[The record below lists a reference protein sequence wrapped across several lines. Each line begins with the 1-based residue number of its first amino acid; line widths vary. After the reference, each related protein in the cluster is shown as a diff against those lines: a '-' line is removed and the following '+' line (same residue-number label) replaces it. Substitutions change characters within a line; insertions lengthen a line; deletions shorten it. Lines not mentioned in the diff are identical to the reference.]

1 MAGGKLTPR
10 QKMINLM
17 YLVFIAMLALNMSKE
32 VLSAFGLINERF
44 ETANGLAL
52 TSNEA
57 ILADLDM
64 KAQDKPEQY
73 KVPNEI
79 GKKVAAATTTF
90 YKYVQSLKSDL
101 TKDVEK
107 EEDGKL
113 PYEKMDNSS
122 KLDESWFSGDGLSA
136 KGKEVVNAV
145 ETYKSEIKS
154 ALGSDPKFKDILT
167 EFNTKFNT
175 GDVKDKEGITKNNLD
190 YNFKHF
196 PLIAS
201 VAKLTA
207 IQNDVNTIENQI
219 LGRLTGSTAV
229 AAASMKN
236 YTAIVIPEK
245 SAFFAGEAVKGKIV
259 LGRFDKSTVPTKVV
273 VNGGN
278 LNLASALHDGQVDF
292 SFGAGNVGE
301 HDINGNF
308 TFMEDGKPVAIPI
321 VGNYVVV
328 PKPNSATI
336 SADKMNVVYR
346 GVINPMTISFAGI
359 SPDKVSASAPG
370 LSSAGKAGTY
380 NMNPGQGSEV
390 VINVTGTLPDG
401 SKVSDKKSF
410 RIKGIPAPVGA
421 IGGEMGIVKG
431 AKSRLEVSQ
440 VSAKL
445 PDFDFNVNLNVVGFT
460 LKVTG
465 QAAVIV
471 SGDRVNAQCKTAL
484 ARATRG
490 DQVTISDIKTKLVG
504 SDIMLSRTAPVI
516 YEIQ

>member
-1 MAGGKLTPR
+1 
-10 QKMINLM
+10 
-17 YLVFIAMLALNMSKE
+17 MLALNMSKE

-44 ETANGLAL
+44 ETANNLAL
-52 TSNEA
+52 TSNQG
-57 ILADLDM
+57 ILADLDL

-79 GKKVAAATTTF
+79 GKKVDAASTTF
-90 YKYVQSLKSDL
+90 YKFVETLKGDF
-101 TKDVEK
+101 TKDIK
-107 EEDGKL
+107 REENGKL
-113 PYEKMDNSS
+113 PYETMDNSS

-136 KGKEVVNAV
+136 KGKEVVAAV
-145 ETYKSEIKS
+145 EAYKSAINS
-154 ALGSDPKFKDILT
+154 AIGSDAKFKDILT

-175 GDVKDKEGITKNNLD
+175 GDVVDREGVKKNNLD

-207 IQNDVNTIENQI
+207 IQNDVNSTENQI
-219 LGRLTGSTAV
+219 LSRLTGSTAV

-245 SAFFAGEAVKGKIV
+245 SAFFAGEAVKGRIV
-259 LGRFDKSTVPTKVV
+259 LGRFDKSTVPTKVE
-273 VNGGN
+273 VNGSN
-278 LNLASALHDGQVDF
+278 LNLGTALHDGQVDF

-301 HDINGNF
+301 HDIKGNF

-346 GVINPMTISFAGI
+346 GVINPMTISFAGV
-359 SPDKVSASAPG
+359 SADKVSASAPG
-370 LSSAGKAGTY
+370 LSSAGKAGSY

-401 SKVSDKKSF
+401 SKVSDKKAY

-431 AKSRLEVSQ
+431 QASRLKVSQ
-440 VSAKL
+440 ISAKL
-445 PDFDFNVNLNVVGFT
+445 PDFDFNVNLIVAGFT

-465 QAAVIV
+465 QPAVIV
-471 SGDRVNAQCKTAL
+471 NGDRVNAQCATVL
-484 ARATRG
+484 ARVARG

>member
-44 ETANGLAL
+44 ETANNLAL
-52 TSNEA
+52 SSNEA
-57 ILADLDM
+57 ILADLDL

-79 GKKVAAATTTF
+79 GKKVNAATITF
-90 YKYVQSLKSDL
+90 YKYVESLKSDF
-101 TKDVEK
+101 TKDIK
-107 EEDGKL
+107 REENGKL
-113 PYEKMDNSS
+113 PYESMDNSS

-136 KGKEVVNAV
+136 KGKEVAAAV
-145 ETYKSEIKS
+145 EAYKSAIKS
-154 ALGSDPKFKDILT
+154 AIGSDAKFKDIAE

-175 GDVKDKEGITKNNLD
+175 GDIVDREGVKKNNLD

-259 LGRFDKSTVPTKVV
+259 LGRFDKATVPTKVV

-278 LNLASALHDGQVDF
+278 INLGSALHDGQVDF

-321 VGNYVVV
+321 KGNYVVV

-346 GVINPMTISFAGI
+346 GVINPMTISFAGV
-359 SPDKVSASAPG
+359 SDDKVSASAPG
-370 LSSAGKAGTY
+370 LSRAGKAGTY
-380 NMNPGQGSEV
+380 NMSPGQGSEV

-401 SKVSDKKSF
+401 SKVSDRKSF

-421 IGGEMGIVKG
+421 IAGDVGTVKG

-440 VSAKL
+440 ISAKL
-445 PDFDFNVNLNVVGFT
+445 LDFDFNVNLNVVGFT
-460 LKVTG
+460 LKVAG

-471 SGDRVNAQCKTAL
+471 SGDRVNSQCKAAL